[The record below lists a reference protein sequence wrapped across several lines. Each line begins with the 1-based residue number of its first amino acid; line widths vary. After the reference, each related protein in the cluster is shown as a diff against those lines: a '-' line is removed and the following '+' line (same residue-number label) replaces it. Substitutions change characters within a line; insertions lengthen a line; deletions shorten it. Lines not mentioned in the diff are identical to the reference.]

1 MTRAIYWDPKGRKDL
16 EALDGQ
22 VKRRI
27 RSAIERLAG
36 DSGDVRQLTGIAPPL
51 FRLRVGDWRVLFRFD
66 QEKIVIL
73 RVLPRD
79 KAYR

>member
-16 EALDGQ
+16 EGLDGQ

-27 RSAIERLAG
+27 RSAIERLTG
-36 DSGDVRQLTGIAPPL
+36 DSGDVRRLTGISPPL

-66 QEKIVIL
+66 EEKIVIL